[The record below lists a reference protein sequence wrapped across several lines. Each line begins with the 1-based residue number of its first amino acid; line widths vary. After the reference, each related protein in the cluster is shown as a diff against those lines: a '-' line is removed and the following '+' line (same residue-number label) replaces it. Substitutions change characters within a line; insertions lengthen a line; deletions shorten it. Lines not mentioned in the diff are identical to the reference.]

1 MRKGLLCCVVGL
13 LAASCVASDKSDR
26 AHLMATVLKVQKHE
40 ANSPRVRKP
49 TDAPLTAATYTYDVW
64 LRANCVTYVA
74 RYESSS
80 PRPLPMFAPNRRV
93 EVHLQKRVLSV
104 RVSDEDE
111 MEMSIV
117 EQSATSPCTDR

>member
-49 TDAPLTAATYTYDVW
+49 TDAPLTAATYTY
-64 LRANCVTYVA
+64 YVA